1 MLPLQK
7 LQTEHTEDFTEVAEE
22 EQREPVATQE
32 IIEAEMEPTEQSE
45 LYGDLIERFQIQT
58 Q

>member
-1 MLPLQK
+1 M
-7 LQTEHTEDFTEVAEE
+7 EDFTEVAEE
-22 EQREPVATQE
+22 EQREAVEVQE

-45 LYGDLIERFQIQT
+45 LYLDLIECFQIQT